1 VPFFA
6 ARQGVFVG
14 ILMARPAVSDMNPAR
29 AAKLIPMIL
38 VIHRVGSSIQ
48 GLVDSAFRETIHL

>member
-1 VPFFA
+1 M
-6 ARQGVFVG
+6 GTL
-14 ILMARPAVSDMNPAR
+14 IARPAGPDVNPAR

-38 VIHRVGSSIQ
+38 VIHRVILSIQ